1 MSQITTVLGEFKCK
15 LPPLP
20 GINMAH
26 CMVINNAN
34 EIMILGGAHDGFLEQ
49 KHKYCFVLK
58 NNSRKQH
65 STFLQPRIYSCAVT
79 MPNGIFVFGG
89 IANPEVGFDRSL
101 IAYNNRITEFLPN
114 NQFHWQK
121 FDDNCPEPGSD
132 AHAIAISDKEILITG
147 GRFSNFTNLFALG
160 QTQFFAISKIMKF
173 NIVNKIWTI
182 LGNLNHG
189 RFEHASFLYN
199 GKVIITGGSISEG
212 TETDSTEILTLSTGI
227 VRQGGNL
234 NVGRGGHGMGILRIK
249 GISKLVVFGGYSAQ
263 TQTHTTI
270 VEMWND
276 DTETWH
282 IAEDI
287 KSSECL
293 YKFGY
298 CSKTDA
304 QFSDNDL
311 VITRLTKLKI

>member
-58 NNSRKQH
+58 NNSWKQH

-89 IANPEVGFDRSL
+89 ISNPEIGFDRTF
-101 IAYNNRITEFLPN
+101 IAYNSRTTEFLPN

-121 FDDNCPEPGSD
+121 FDDNMPEPGSD
-132 AHAIAISDKEILITG
+132 AHAIAISDNEILITG
-147 GRFSNFTNLFALG
+147 GRYSNYINLLTPIRTHDFAL
-160 QTQFFAISKIMKF
+160 SRIMKF
-173 NIVNKIWTI
+173 NIVNKIWTM

-189 RFEHASFLYN
+189 RYDHSSFLYK
-199 GKVIITGGSISEG
+199 GRVIITGGSNGYYSTG
-212 TETDSTEILTLSTGI
+212 GSNGYTETNSTEILTLSTGI

-234 NVGRGGHGMGILRIK
+234 NVGRTGHGMGILK
-249 GISKLVVFGGYSAQ
+249 MEGIPKLVVFGGFSYQ
-263 TQTHTTI
+263 TQTHTSI
-270 VEMWND
+270 VEEWND

-282 IAEDI
+282 VVEGIEL
-287 KSSECL
+287 SVPL

-298 CSKTDA
+298 CSSQT
-304 QFSDNDL
+304 S
-311 VITRLTKLKI
+311 

>member
-1 MSQITTVLGEFKCK
+1 MTNILGESKCK

-20 GINMAH
+20 GINFAH

-49 KHKYCFVLK
+49 NHQYCFVLR
-58 NNSRKQH
+58 NNSWKQH
-65 STFLQPRIYSCAVT
+65 STLLKPRIFSCAVT
-79 MPNGIFVFGG
+79 MPNGIFIFGG
-89 IANPEVGFDRSL
+89 IANPEIGNDRTL
-101 IAYNNRITEFLPN
+101 IAYNNTTTEFLPN
-114 NQFHWQK
+114 NKFHWQK

-147 GRFSNFTNLFALG
+147 GRFSDFTNLFALG

-227 VRQGGNL
+227 IRQGGNL
-234 NVGRGGHGMGILRIK
+234 NFGRGGHGMGILRIN

-263 TQTHTTI
+263 TKTHTTI

-282 IAEDI
+282 IAEGI
-287 KSSECL
+287 KLSDPL
-293 YKFGY
+293 YRPGY
-298 CSKTDA
+298 CSQTFKA
-304 QFSDNDL
+304 ANAHFSDN
-311 VITRLTKLKI
+311 K